1 MNRTIQERVRC
12 MISNPGLP
20 QSFWGEAVKTAI
32 HLNNR
37 SLSKVLDGGVPEEA
51 WTGKPPSY
59 AHLRVF
65 GYEAYVYV
73 PKEQRNKLD
82 PKSRKCIFVGYG
94 DSGKMGYRLWN
105 PESHKLV
112 RSNDVVF
119 SESTM
124 YKPPVK
130 TVEIWRVIFEEDGHV
145 YRPARNDGDH
155 GQNGEQE
162 QPQEGGN
169 AGNDEPVVYRR
180 STRVSRPPDRYV
192 PTMDYVMLKDCD
204 GPSTYQE
211 AMKRDD
217 HVKWEK
223 AMKSEMDSLHNND
236 TWDLVPL
243 PKGKNA
249 LPCKWVFKLKN
260 VPDDDRPKYKARLVA
275 KAKEDMELVQM
286 DVKTVFLHGDLH
298 EDIYMEQP
306 IGFAK
311 PGKEYLVCKLKKSLY
326 GLKQASREWYRKFDT
341 FMKSQ
346 AYMRSETDHCLYT
359 KRMADGSLLILVLY
373 VDDMLIAGKDKHNVD
388 ALKSK
393 LSETF
398 AMKDLGNASHILG
411 MRINQFSLD

>member
-1 MNRTIQERVRC
+1 
-12 MISNPGLP
+12 
-20 QSFWGEAVKTAI
+20 
-32 HLNNR
+32 
-37 SLSKVLDGGVPEEA
+37 
-51 WTGKPPSY
+51 
-59 AHLRVF
+59 
-65 GYEAYVYV
+65 
-73 PKEQRNKLD
+73 
-82 PKSRKCIFVGYG
+82 
-94 DSGKMGYRLWN
+94 MGYRLWN
-105 PESHKLV
+105 LESHKLV
-112 RSNDVVF
+112 RNNDVVF

-130 TVEIWRVIFEEDGHV
+130 TIEIQRVIFEEDGHV

-155 GQNGEQE
+155 AQNGEQE

-169 AGNDEPVVYRR
+169 AGNDEPVVLRR
-180 STRVSRPPDRYV
+180 STQVSRPPDRYV
-192 PTMDYVMLKDCD
+192 PTIDYVMLTDCD
-204 GPSTYQE
+204 EPSTYQE
-211 AMKRDD
+211 AMKRDV

-275 KAKEDMELVQM
+275 KGFKQEHGIDFDEIFFPIVKMTTLRMVLGLVAKEDMELVQM
-286 DVKTVFLHGDLH
+286 DVKIAFLHKDLH
-298 EDIYMEQP
+298 EDIYMEQF
-306 IGFAK
+306 IGVAE
-311 PGKEYLVCKLKKSLY
+311 PGKEHLVCKLKKSLY
-326 GLKQASREWYRKFDT
+326 GLKQAPREWYRNFDT

-346 AYMRSETDHCLYT
+346 GYMRSETDHCLYT

-373 VDDMLIAGKDKHNVD
+373 VDDMLITGKDKHNVD

-411 MRINQFSLD
+411 MRINRNRVY